1 MSLVAS
7 AARIG
12 AATPVSFLVLGQ
24 FPVVLGP
31 LCRIVLLTATSR
43 GTVWSWLGFGCWS
56 SSSGR
61 RSTLL
66 VVSDR
71 RSLSVLTRSPEVL
84 LPSFWVIL
92 GRGTRTLLPLTLL
105 LLISLLVLVK
115 IHKNYLCI
123 VLCPS
128 LSVILLLLSR
138 LSRVLSIVSLL
149 SVALALIRI
158 STATWWRGR
167 NRRSWWCWP
176 ANFFLT
182 KVSQKCLKVENQ
194 TWISFCAV
202 AICCWLPR
210 MVKYFQ
216 SGWSWGGV
224 LLIWTKAPDFSLIW
238 LIVSPREKF

>member
-66 VVSDR
+66 VVGDR

-115 IHKNYLCI
+115 TRKNYLSI
-123 VLCPS
+123 VLCPR
-128 LSVILLLLSR
+128 LSVILLLLSW

-149 SVALALIRI
+149 SVTLTLIRV
-158 STATWWRGR
+158 STATRWRGR
-167 NRRSWWCWP
+167 NCRSWWCWP

-182 KVSQKCLKVENQ
+182 NVSKSVWRLKNKPE
-194 TWISFCAV
+194 
-202 AICCWLPR
+202 
-210 MVKYFQ
+210 
-216 SGWSWGGV
+216 
-224 LLIWTKAPDFSLIW
+224 
-238 LIVSPREKF
+238 